1 MNNPNALIIDIEVAL
16 AILKRGEQ
24 PEINPVTGEPY
35 RYAAG
40 FDDHN
45 NPPSVTGVWDC
56 YEGKP
61 VRFFFQ
67 EQLPNLQKIVEQR
80 QHVVTFNGD
89 SFDLPKLARY
99 GCEIP
104 KWKSIDLA
112 VLLNQATGA
121 YCKLDDLARVNLGT
135 TKSGNGAE
143 APKLWQ
149 RFQADPKGRLCDLHE
164 LIEYAM
170 TDVWISWRIYMRALK
185 QGYLIHPRT
194 MQQVEINVQK

>member
-1 MNNPNALIIDIEVAL
+1 LSNPNALIIDIETAL

-35 RYAAG
+35 RYANG
-40 FDDHN
+40 FDDHD
-45 NPPSVTGVWDC
+45 NPPAVTGVWDC

-61 VRFFFQ
+61 VRFYFQ
-67 EQLPNLQKIVEQR
+67 EQLPDLQKLVDQR

-99 GCEIP
+99 GCEVP
-104 KWKSIDLA
+104 RWKSVDLA
-112 VLLNQATGA
+112 ALLNKATHM

-135 TKSGNGAE
+135 SKSGNGAE

-149 RFQADPKGRLCDLHE
+149 RYQADPRGRLCDLWE
-164 LIEYAM
+164 LVDYAM
-170 TDVWISWRIYMRALK
+170 NDVWITWRLYMRALRN
-185 QGYLIHPRT
+185 GELNHPRT
-194 MQQVEINVQK
+194 GGPVRLSL